1 MDTIKDIFDRTISKA
16 IKLKLGLEIYEF
28 TSNKLISNYVDF
40 EEELEVNYPIK
51 GTEVKFSI
59 NAFLKWSET
68 TQNISIVNSKKDLSS
83 IDITNEIVTEPIRH
97 KEMLFV
103 YLFSILE
110 DYGNSLIEVVNSVYY
125 TKEIIK
131 HGKSWHSKVNQFA
144 KAKGEDLV
152 TGFAMPFN
160 LQKEDVSE
168 KFVNLFY
175 GLKEK
180 RNRIVHKLQ
189 YPEIE
194 NFYTDVQSLIV
205 IICYLYHIN
214 DKTKSP
220 VKFYP
225 WYDYDENGKN

>member
-110 DYGNSLIEVVNSVYY
+110 DYGNSLIEVVNSVY
-125 TKEIIK
+125 
-131 HGKSWHSKVNQFA
+131 
-144 KAKGEDLV
+144 
-152 TGFAMPFN
+152 
-160 LQKEDVSE
+160 
-168 KFVNLFY
+168 
-175 GLKEK
+175 
-180 RNRIVHKLQ
+180 
-189 YPEIE
+189 
-194 NFYTDVQSLIV
+194 
-205 IICYLYHIN
+205 
-214 DKTKSP
+214 
-220 VKFYP
+220 
-225 WYDYDENGKN
+225 